1 MHSVSKDR
9 IDIAIS
15 MRGAFVTANR
25 RLDLTLT
32 VRLRSSLHNDIGLVG
47 KVNALEIE
55 LDRLR
60 SAAREAQTAED
71 LARAQQPMEKAR
83 QLIVDDYAKAAREI
97 AETLARLETIETEL
111 RALNARLPIYAGHIQ
126 IEGFRGNGATLGRAV
141 VLPAIAPDDAAFWP
155 TRPRLQTLNEIY
167 ARN

>member
-1 MHSVSKDR
+1 
-9 IDIAIS
+9 
-15 MRGAFVTANR
+15 
-25 RLDLTLT
+25 
-32 VRLRSSLHNDIGLVG
+32 
-47 KVNALEIE
+47 
-55 LDRLR
+55 
-60 SAAREAQTAED
+60 
-71 LARAQQPMEKAR
+71 MEKAW

-97 AETLARLETIETEL
+97 AETVARLATIETEL
-111 RALNARLPIYAGHIQ
+111 RALNARLPIYAGYIQ